1 MSGEPSRLP
10 RIFLLASARRSLLA
24 LALLAGLSGLAMLP
38 AMATMSRHGASL
50 FEFESAGSVARSQAI
65 LAEWGGAGKDAMWWQ
80 LALDL
85 PFIAGY
91 SFLLAGACAAVVGR
105 ARSVGRPGLARMG
118 TFVAWFGPVA
128 GAADLLQNVALGL
141 VLGGAKGQ
149 PWPRI
154 SAVAG
159 TLTTVLAILAALF
172 AAGGFLATR
181 GARRELRPGRP

>member
-1 MSGEPSRLP
+1 MPS
-10 RIFLLASARRSLLA
+10 IFLLASARRSLLV
-24 LALLAGLSGLAMLP
+24 LACLAAVSGLAMLP
-38 AMATMSRHGASL
+38 AMSTMARHGATL
-50 FEFESAGSVARSQAI
+50 LEFESAGDVATSQAI
-65 LAEWGGAGKDAMWWQ
+65 LGYWGSAGKDAMWWQ

-91 SFLLAGACAAVVGR
+91 SFLLAGGCAVVVRR
-105 ARSVGRPGLARMG
+105 AGATGRPRLARAG
-118 TFVAWFGPVA
+118 LVVAWFGPIA
-128 GAADLLQNVALGL
+128 GAADLLQNLALAL

-172 AAGGFLATR
+172 AVGGCLWTR
-181 GARRELRPGRP
+181 GAAEKLRPERP